1 VILIFIPQSIEL
13 PPDPYIHGVQI
24 KLLNGRYKMLDSQT
38 EFLQKNQKAMSRQ
51 IKELKQKVAANNA
64 NTEEP

>member
-1 VILIFIPQSIEL
+1 VIFIFIPQSVEL

-24 KLLNGRYKMLDSQT
+24 KLLNGRYKMLDSQID
-38 EFLQKNQKAMSRQ
+38 FLRKNQNAMSRQ